1 MNIIKCL
8 RSISVAV
15 IVASFASS
23 ALAADD
29 VGFPSR
35 IEKQTKAVEEARMA
49 KEINLGEL
57 KSLKKEIK
65 AIKALY
71 KRYWKDKKIS
81 DTEAKTLESKLNNS
95 DVNLFRKKYD

>member
-1 MNIIKCL
+1 MNIIKYL
-8 RSISVAV
+8 KS
-15 IVASFASS
+15 IVAIVMLMSFSGAV
-23 ALAADD
+23 LAASN
-29 VGFPSR
+29 GNFPSR
-35 IEKQTKAVEEARMA
+35 IDKQIKAVEKAKSA

-71 KRYWKDKKIS
+71 ERYWKDKKIS
-81 DTEAKTLESKLNNS
+81 AKEAKTLDLKLNNS